1 MACAVIPKLDAV
13 LMSTRLDR
21 GKWHLAQVRFT
32 AAHFRDRTRCQARW
46 FRIGRSRFR
55 RHRRGG
61 LRANGG
67 RQKHR
72 LNADHSP
79 APSTKFLLQA
89 DLSLL
94 VEALA
99 NMQEKN
105 AIKLAPRSGQVS
117 VQLFT
122 ATDGFGVAVRDNGP
136 DIAPAERQVVLQRI
150 VRSELNHH
158 TTSNGLGLSHAHA
171 PRRV

>member
-1 MACAVIPKLDAV
+1 
-13 LMSTRLDR
+13 
-21 GKWHLAQVRFT
+21 
-32 AAHFRDRTRCQARW
+32 
-46 FRIGRSRFR
+46 
-55 RHRRGG
+55 
-61 LRANGG
+61 
-67 RQKHR
+67 
-72 LNADHSP
+72 
-79 APSTKFLLQA
+79 LQA